1 LIENNRNLITFFK
14 VDDYPRE
21 LWGSTRKRV
30 EEEYSPKREMRMGI
44 GNILDGGTR
53 SPKILSGQSSV
64 DIPKNIYN
72 MLS

>member
-1 LIENNRNLITFFK
+1 
-14 VDDYPRE
+14 
-21 LWGSTRKRV
+21 V
-30 EEEYSPKREMRMGI
+30 EEEYSPKREMRMGM

-53 SPKILSGQSSV
+53 SPKISSGQSSV